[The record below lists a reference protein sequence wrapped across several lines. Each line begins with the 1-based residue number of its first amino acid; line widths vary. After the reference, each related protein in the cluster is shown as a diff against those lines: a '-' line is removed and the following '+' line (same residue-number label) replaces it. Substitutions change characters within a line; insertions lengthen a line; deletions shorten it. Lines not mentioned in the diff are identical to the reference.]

1 MYLDRTINDF
11 GESDEINDNDRE
23 EQNKKNRSK
32 KKRLKKSSQIAENL
46 ESITSK
52 LKDDFQ
58 DVIKYFLLYTKKLI
72 LNFLLF

>member
-1 MYLDRTINDF
+1 MVIFLERTINDF
-11 GESDEINDNDRE
+11 GEGDDLNENDRE
-23 EQNKKNRSK
+23 EQNKKNKSK

-58 DVIKYFLLYTKKLI
+58 DVIKNYFSFI
-72 LNFLLF
+72 LKI